1 MIPKQEAA
9 IKQSKPNFPKN
20 DNFLP
25 PDTHKTNMPNTHFTK
40 VALNTSG
47 MLWLWSQKMSST
59 RDFPQFFSE
68 FTFKKY
74 IFLSLGVMTQVSIWK
89 FYRQLTL
96 LKKQKQCST
105 RTYITVI
112 IKNHVCVNDNTI
124 LLCRCCFC
132 LLIKIVWVSS
142 ALIILDVAFSQN
154 NFTKTTIPV

>member
-1 MIPKQEAA
+1 MNISYPLIRTRRICRILISLKSHSIP
-9 IKQSKPNFPKN
+9 PVCF
-20 DNFLP
+20 DYG
-25 PDTHKTNMPNTHFTK
+25 HKKWAP
-40 VALNTSG
+40 LETS
-47 MLWLWSQKMSST
+47 
-59 RDFPQFFSE
+59 PQLFSE